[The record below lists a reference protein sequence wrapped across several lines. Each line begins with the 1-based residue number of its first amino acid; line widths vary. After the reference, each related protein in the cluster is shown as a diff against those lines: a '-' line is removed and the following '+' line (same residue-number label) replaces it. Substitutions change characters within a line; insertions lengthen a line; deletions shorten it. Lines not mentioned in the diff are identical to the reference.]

1 MTRPWKV
8 QSAFGHPV
16 HSLGNIEM
24 KVVQSKK
31 SPEMARHT
39 KISLL
44 EEGFCLIADA
54 EFLRTRS
61 HHSELFGAGR
71 RQEDRGVD
79 GEEYHQELEKET

>member
-1 MTRPWKV
+1 MTRPWKA

-16 HSLGNIEM
+16 HSLENIDAM
-24 KVVQSKK
+24 KVLQSKK

-39 KISLL
+39 EISLL
-44 EEGFCLIADA
+44 KECLCLIADA

-79 GEEYHQELEKET
+79 GEE